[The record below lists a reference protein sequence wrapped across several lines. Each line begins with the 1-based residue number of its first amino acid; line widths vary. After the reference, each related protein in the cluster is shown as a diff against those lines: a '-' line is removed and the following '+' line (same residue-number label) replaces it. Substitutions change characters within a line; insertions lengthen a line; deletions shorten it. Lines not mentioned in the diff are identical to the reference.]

1 MGRINGFRPPISR
14 SASACRGF
22 VSSILGA
29 RHSVPI
35 AAVLSAQYAT
45 LSVLVGVTVLRE
57 RMAPAQVIGLV
68 LTIAGVAILSLVG

>member
-1 MGRINGFRPPISR
+1 M
-14 SASACRGF
+14 
-22 VSSILGA
+22 
-29 RHSVPI
+29 
-35 AAVLSAQYAT
+35 LSAQYAT